1 MNLIITGAAG
11 FIGSNFCCQFYKKFK
26 KIIIID
32 CLNYSGNIRNIETI
46 LDDKKVI
53 FIQKDI
59 LDVNFIDLYNDHNI
73 DTIIHFAAQTHVDN
87 SYNNLNSFISDNINV
102 TCHILESIRNYN
114 RKIKLIHF
122 STDEVYGP
130 SYKDEIFTENSRF
143 NPTNPYSASKVAAEM
158 FINSYKISFNLDVI
172 ILRCNNAYGI
182 KQHLEK
188 VIPAFINK
196 ALNDE
201 PLTIHGSGKQIRDF
215 IHTSDISNAIMML
228 LEKGVSGEI
237 YNISNANPL
246 TIINLAKLIIK
257 HIGKGEI
264 KHIRDRPFN
273 DYRYRVNSTK
283 LQNLG
288 WKIQTNFE
296 DELLKII
303 EWHKDNP
310 NYWN

>member
-32 CLNYSGNIRNIETI
+32 CLNYSGNIRNIENI
-46 LDDKKVI
+46 INKENVI
-53 FIQKDI
+53 FIQKNI
-59 LDVNFIDLYNDHNI
+59 LDVNFIDLYNQHNI

-87 SYNNLNSFISDNINV
+87 SYKKIRSFISDNINV

-114 RKIKLIHF
+114 RKVKLLHF

-130 SYKDEIFTENSRF
+130 SHKDQIFTENSKF

-158 FINSYKISFNLDVI
+158 FINSYKISFNLDI
-172 ILRCNNAYGI
+172 IIVRCNNAYGI

-196 ALNDE
+196 ALNDKQ
-201 PLTIHGSGKQIRDF
+201 LTIHGSGEQIRDF
-215 IHTSDISNAIMML
+215 IHTSDINDAIMVL

-237 YNISNANPL
+237 YNISNVNPL
-246 TIINLAKLIIK
+246 KIINLAKLIIK
-257 HIGKGEI
+257 HIGKGKI
-264 KHIRDRPFN
+264 KHIKDRPFN

-288 WKIQTNFE
+288 WNIKTNFE

-303 EWHKDNP
+303 EWYKQNP
-310 NYWN
+310 HYWS